1 MRIPF
6 RSAPTT
12 RKAKPTTTRLRQ
24 TTSHV
29 SVRVHKHSQIDSTSL
44 YPYQKTGAEWLRSRD
59 FALNADDMGLGK
71 SAQFLR
77 ALDPHD
83 RVILV
88 CPAGLRLNWLAEI
101 NGPLSYPRPAQGW
114 RPDLR
119 ARIVTNVYEQ
129 DYLPRAGEIVI
140 MSYEALPDPISKS
153 ALFPDNLRDVTLGGD
168 EIHYTKNPDAKR
180 TKRFR
185 ALRSQV
191 RRTWGMTG
199 TPLPSRPLDLYGV
212 LETLGLLKETFGNWK
227 KFSDHFQGKQDI
239 FGNWHFGKKRKG
251 EWRIDPKR
259 LAEARDILAPIML
272 RRMKKDVLPD
282 LPPKIYTEL
291 LVEIEPTPAIV
302 RADKEWLL
310 YGAEEMPPFEM
321 LSEARRHMADAK
333 IPALLETVNRFEE
346 TEQSLLVFSAHV
358 APIHA
363 LSRRPGWGVIL
374 GETPT
379 KERDRVVKAFQAGEL
394 RGLGLTIKA
403 GGVGLTLTA
412 ASNCLFV
419 DQEYNP
425 SDNEQAED
433 RMNRIGQKAK
443 GLNVYTLV
451 ADHPL
456 DKRIHQILREKQ
468 RVISG
473 VLG

>member
-1 MRIPF
+1 MMIPF
-6 RSAPTT
+6 RAPK
-12 RKAKPTTTRLRQ
+12 KAKPKPITTRLRQ

-29 SVRVHKHSQIDSTSL
+29 SVRGRHESKIDSTSL
-44 YPYQKTGAEWLRSRD
+44 YPYQATGAQWLRNRD
-59 FALNADDMGLGK
+59 IALNADDMGLGK

-83 RVILV
+83 RVMIV

-101 NGPLSYPRPAQGW
+101 NGPLSYPRPLTGW

-129 DYLPRAGEIVI
+129 DYLPRASEVVI
-140 MSYEALPDPISKS
+140 MSYETLPDPISKS

-212 LETLGLLKETFGNWK
+212 LETLGLLKETFGNWNN
-227 KFSDHFQGKQDI
+227 FVDHFQGKEDV

-251 EWRIDPKR
+251 EWRVDPAR
-259 LAEARDILAPIML
+259 LAEAREILAPVML

-282 LPPKIYTEL
+282 LPEKIYTEL

-321 LSEARRHMADAK
+321 LSEARRQMADAK
-333 IPALLETVNRFEE
+333 IPALLETVKRFEE
-346 TEQSLLVFSAHV
+346 TELPLLVFSAHV
-358 APIHA
+358 APILA
-363 LSRRPGWGVIL
+363 LKPRQRWGVIL

-379 KERDRVVKAFQAGEL
+379 KERDRLVKAFQAGEL
-394 RGLGLTIKA
+394 GGLGLTIKA

-412 ASNCLFV
+412 AANCVFV

-443 GLNVYTLV
+443 GLHVIRLV